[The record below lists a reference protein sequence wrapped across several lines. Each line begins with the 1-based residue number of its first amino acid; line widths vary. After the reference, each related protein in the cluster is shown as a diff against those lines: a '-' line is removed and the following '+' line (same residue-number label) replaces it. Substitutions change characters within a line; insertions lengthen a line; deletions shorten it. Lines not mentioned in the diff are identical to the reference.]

1 MMTPGAVLVV
11 TPGVVVLT
19 PGVVVLRP
27 GVVVLRPGVVVL
39 RPGVAAPRLGT
50 VEPGSGARLLFGTT
64 GRPGPRISD
73 VEPVVV
79 LPMAPVVWPGAA
91 VESAANGTIHRKRI
105 AAGMRNLLFNE
116 GVAAKAIPP
125 RPAGT

>member
-1 MMTPGAVLVV
+1 VRTASVPPGVLAAPEVGGGSSMMTPGVVLVV

-19 PGVVVLRP
+19 P

-64 GRPGPRISD
+64 GRPGPRISEA
-73 VEPVVV
+73 EPVVG

-91 VESAANGTIHRKRI
+91 LESAANGTIHRKRI
-105 AAGMRNLLFNE
+105 AAGIQNLLFNE
-116 GVAAKAIPP
+116 
-125 RPAGT
+125 